1 MADTRLSRREFLK
14 SASAIVGLGLFT
26 PHALTATPS
35 YRRDLHM
42 TEIQVVE
49 VVAKPLPEKVFQT
62 EKFGISRKTHEEHYK
77 LYQGYVNKTNEIR
90 KALAALTS
98 DDFAKG
104 NQTYSLIRSL
114 KVDYTFALGG
124 VKNHELYF
132 ENIGG
137 GGSEPSSELRQAL
150 ARYFGSFERWQE
162 DLKATSMAARG
173 WVWLAYDHDDG
184 TLFNYIGDAQNT
196 FPVWNATPI
205 LALDT
210 YEHAYYYDFQTA
222 RAKYLDAFM
231 QAIDWDVVN
240 ARYEA
245 ILRAKH

>member
-1 MADTRLSRREFLK
+1 MS
-14 SASAIVGLGLFT
+14 
-26 PHALTATPS
+26 
-35 YRRDLHM
+35 
-42 TEIQVVE
+42 EIQVVE

-150 ARYFGSFERWQE
+150 MRYFGSFERWQE
-162 DLKATSMAARG
+162 DLKATGMAARG

-222 RAKYLDAFM
+222 RAKYLDAFI
-231 QAIDWDVVN
+231 QAIDWAVVN

-245 ILRAKH
+245 ILRAKR